1 VNTPP
6 LIAVVGPVEP
16 PLLDAFITHY
26 RQLGVERFLFAL
38 HFPLPTPMSVQEPL
52 IEICR
57 QRIGGARLI
66 AEEPWHESASNRLR
80 DKLRDQ
86 AGEGWHLLADADE
99 FQCHPG
105 GLAETVR
112 AADTAG
118 VPVAGGVMLDRVA
131 ADGSFPDW
139 SPEQGL
145 DATYPLG
152 AFLTHSL
159 LRGDP
164 RKIVLVHSSVREVA
178 VGNHRAPGFR
188 PVNTPRVAIHH
199 FKWRGDVLSYLR
211 RRLDM
216 LTAGEW
222 RELSAAPRLEATRFF
237 DHVNA
242 NDGRFDVTDQ
252 VLDFRPVDVHQLPE
266 WWALKSQHLVDTW
279 QPPKTSAAEL
289 AAAGLPV
296 PDQR

>member
-1 VNTPP
+1 MSAPP

-16 PLLDAFITHY
+16 PLLEAFITHY
-26 RQLGVERFLFAL
+26 EHLGVERFLFAL
-38 HFPLPTPMSVQEPL
+38 HFPLPTPASVQEPL

-57 QRIGGARLI
+57 RRIGGAQLV

-80 DKLRDQ
+80 DELRDR
-86 AGEGWHLLADADE
+86 AGQGWHLLADADE

-105 GLAETVR
+105 GLATTVR
-112 AADTAG
+112 DAEAAG

-131 ADGSFPDW
+131 ADGSIDGW
-139 SPEQGL
+139 SPSDGL
-145 DATYPLG
+145 DAAYPAG

-188 PVNTPRVAIHH
+188 PVNAPRVAIHH
-199 FKWRGDVLSYLR
+199 FKWRAGVVTYLR
-211 RRLDM
+211 QRLDK

-222 RELSAAPRLEATRFF
+222 RELSPAPRLEATRFF
-237 DHVNA
+237 THIDTHG
-242 NDGRFDVTDQ
+242 GRFDIGDP
-252 VLDFRPVDVHQLPE
+252 VLNFRPVTVDRLPD
-266 WWALKSQHLVDTW
+266 WWAADSQHLVDTW
-279 QPPKTSAAEL
+279 RPPTAPAAKPA
-289 AAAGLPV
+289 AAAGV
-296 PDQR
+296 RSGNS